1 MNSNLKQPRQSAFTL
16 IELLVVIAIIAIL
29 AGMLLPSLAKAK
41 GKAQQIK
48 CSGNQKQLMLAT
60 ALYITDSSEKVPH
73 PNWDFMVDVPGWLT
87 TPPFKND
94 PTNLA
99 TGVLWKYLTEKQIY
113 RCPLEKTNSALF
125 KARAQQ
131 LTTYIM
137 NGALCAYDKDRK
149 KTFLQD
155 AFSPD
160 AIIMWQA
167 NETTPGDFNDAS
179 STPDEG
185 ISALHNKG
193 TTVGCMGGHVEY
205 IKLPFFFRERAKPTR
220 NRLWC
225 NPLTATGH

>member
-1 MNSNLKQPRQSAFTL
+1 MIASSRAPRPGGFTL

-29 AGMLLPSLAKAK
+29 ASLLLPSLAKAK

-60 ALYITDSSEKVPH
+60 ALYINDSNEQVPH
-73 PNWDFMVDVPGWLT
+73 PNWDFDPKVPGWLC
-87 TPPFKND
+87 TPPYNNN

-99 TGVLWKYLTEKQIY
+99 TGVLWKYLTEKQVF
-113 RCPLEKTNSALF
+113 RCPLEKTNSASF

-131 LTTYIM
+131 LTSFIM
-137 NGALCAYDKDRK
+137 NGALCAYDLNRK
-149 KTFLQD
+149 KTFAQSS
-155 AFSPD
+155 FSPD

-167 NETTPGDFNDAS
+167 NEGTPGDFNDAS

-205 IKLPFFFRERAKPTR
+205 IKLPFFFRERSRPQR

-225 NPLTATGH
+225 NPLTNNGR

>member
-1 MNSNLKQPRQSAFTL
+1 MKADLRTRPATGFTL

-60 ALYITDSSEKVPH
+60 ALYVNDSNDQVPH
-73 PNWDFMVDVPGWLT
+73 PNWDFDSRVPGWLT
-87 TPPFKND
+87 TPPFRND
-94 PTNLA
+94 QTNLS
-99 TGVLWKYLTEKQIY
+99 TGVLWKYLTEKQVF
-113 RCPLEKTNSALF
+113 RCPLEKTNSAQF
-125 KARAQQ
+125 RQRAQQ
-131 LTTYIM
+131 LTSFIM
-137 NGALCAYDKDRK
+137 NGALCAYDANRK
-149 KTFLQD
+149 KTFNQN

-167 NETTPGDFNDAS
+167 NEGTPGDFNDAS
-179 STPDEG
+179 SSPDEG

-205 IKLPFFFRERAKPTR
+205 IKIPFFFRERAKPQR

-225 NPLTATGH
+225 NPLTANGH